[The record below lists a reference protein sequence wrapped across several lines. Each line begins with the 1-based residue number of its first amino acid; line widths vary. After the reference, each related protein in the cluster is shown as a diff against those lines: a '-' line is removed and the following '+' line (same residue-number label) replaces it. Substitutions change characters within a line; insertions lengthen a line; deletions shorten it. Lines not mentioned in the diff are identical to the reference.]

1 MTDLR
6 LPSDMAEL
14 RPALGEIVAQGRE
27 QAPYF
32 TVLLSSKY
40 GLTIQIDNREE
51 HVTERTPSAGTV
63 LSAFDGHTIYER
75 AINGF
80 QRDEVEKAAQELVR
94 ETDFANYKPADE
106 F

>member
-27 QAPYF
+27 HAPYF
-32 TVLLSSKY
+32 TVLLSNKH

-51 HVTERTPSAGTV
+51 HIVEHTPSAGTV
-63 LSAFDGHTIYER
+63 LSAFDGRTIYEK
-75 AINGF
+75 AISGF
-80 QRDEVEKAAQELVR
+80 RRGEVQSAAHELVR
-94 ETDFANYKPADE
+94 
-106 F
+106 